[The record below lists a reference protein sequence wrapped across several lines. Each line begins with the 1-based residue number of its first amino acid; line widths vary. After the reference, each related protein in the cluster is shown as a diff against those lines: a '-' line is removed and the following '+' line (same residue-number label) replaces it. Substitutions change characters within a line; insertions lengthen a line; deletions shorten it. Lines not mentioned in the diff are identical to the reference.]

1 MNPRSIPTAPGA
13 LPLLGHVLPLLR
25 DPLGFLTRLAGHGEV
40 VQLRLG
46 PLPVIAVCDPGL
58 TGQVLRDDR
67 TFDKGGPVFDRGR
80 EVVGNGL
87 VSCPHADHRRQR
99 RLLQPAFHPTRLPG
113 YAQAATARAAEVT
126 GSWQNGQ
133 ILDVVPAMQ
142 ELIAGITTD
151 TLFPTTAPP
160 DVLAR
165 ALADLNTIV
174 HSLSV
179 QMATPPPLNR
189 LPTPGNRRYHRA
201 RARLPRTL
209 HRLVTQRR
217 ATGTDHG
224 DLLSMLLT
232 ARDPDSGPAGQ
243 TLTDAEI
250 TDQII
255 TFFLAATETTA
266 SALASALY
274 LLGQHPEIEARLH
287 TEVDSVLEGRPAT
300 HADLPRLELTGRIL
314 TETLRLWPPVSFLT
328 RRCTADTRLGPYRIP
343 AGKTVVYSPYL
354 IHHQA
359 DLYPDPDRFDPD
371 RWAPDNPAPPRRDM
385 FLPFAGGARKCI
397 GDRFATNTATLI
409 LATIATRWRLQLLPG
424 ARVRPTLNGPALSP
438 GGLRMRTQAR
448 HTASTGAR
456 GPGERGPTTVR
467 PVDTEKGR

>member
-1 MNPRSIPTAPGA
+1 MTSRTIPTAPGA
-13 LPLLGHVLPLLR
+13 LPLLGHVVPLLR
-25 DPLGFLTRLAGHGEV
+25 DPLGFLTRLPRHGDV
-40 VQLRLG
+40 VQVRLG
-46 PLPVIAVCDPGL
+46 PLPVVVVCDPVL
-58 TGQVLRDDR
+58 TGQVLREDR

-99 RLLQPAFHPTRLPG
+99 RLLQPAFHPARLPG
-113 YAQAATARAAEVT
+113 YARATTARAADTT
-126 GSWQNGQ
+126 GSWKDEQ
-133 ILDVVPAMQ
+133 ILDVVPVMQ

-151 TLFPTTAPP
+151 TLFSTSAPP

-165 ALADLNTIV
+165 ALADLNTVV

-209 HRLVTQRR
+209 HHIVTERR
-217 ATGTDHG
+217 ATGIDHG

-232 ARDPDSGPAGQ
+232 AHDPESGPAAQ
-243 TLTDAEI
+243 TLADAEI

-255 TFFLAATETTA
+255 TFFLAAVETTA

-287 TEVDSVLEGRPAT
+287 AEVDSVLDGRPAT

-328 RRCTADTRLGPYRIP
+328 RRCTADTRLGPYLIP

-354 IHHQA
+354 LHHQA

-371 RWAPDNPAPPRRDM
+371 RWAPDNPAPPLRQA

-397 GDRFATNTATLI
+397 GDRFATHTATLI
-409 LATIATRWRLQLLPG
+409 LATIATRWRLRPVPG
-424 ARVRPTLNGPALSP
+424 VRVRPTTHGPALGP
-438 GGLRMRTQAR
+438 GGLRMRILAR
-448 HTASTGAR
+448 DGAGTTAR
-456 GPGERGPTTVR
+456 RPGEER
-467 PVDTEKGR
+467 PATPRPLGTE

>member
-1 MNPRSIPTAPGA
+1 MNPRPIPTAPGA
-13 LPLLGHVLPLLR
+13 LPLLGHLVPLLR
-25 DPLGFLTRLAGHGEV
+25 DPLGFLTGLPQQGDLLEI
-40 VQLRLG
+40 RLG
-46 PLPVIAVCDPGL
+46 PLPVLVACDPVL
-58 TGQVLRDDR
+58 TGQILRDDR

-99 RLLQPAFHPTRLPG
+99 RLLQPAFHPARLPG
-113 YAQAATARAAEVT
+113 YARSATARAAEAT
-126 GSWQNGQ
+126 GSWQDGQ
-133 ILDVVPAMQ
+133 ILDVVPVMQ
-142 ELIAGITTD
+142 QLIAGITID
-151 TLFPTTAPP
+151 TLFSTTAPP
-160 DVLAR
+160 EVFTR
-165 ALADLNTIV
+165 ALADLNTVV

-179 QMATPPPLNR
+179 QMALPTPLNR

-209 HRLVTQRR
+209 HRIVTERR
-217 ATGTDHG
+217 ATGIDHG
-224 DLLSMLLT
+224 DLLSMLL
-232 ARDPDSGPAGQ
+232 AAHDPDSGPAGQ

-287 TEVDSVLEGRPAT
+287 AEVDSVLNGRPAS
-300 HADLPRLELTGRIL
+300 HADLPRLDLTGRIL

-343 AGKTVVYSPYL
+343 AGQTVVYSPYL

-359 DLYPDPDRFDPD
+359 DLYPDPGRFDPD
-371 RWAPDNPAPPRRDM
+371 RWTPDNPAPPRREA

-397 GDRFATNTATLI
+397 GDRFATNTATLT
-409 LATIATRWRLQLLPG
+409 LATIATRWRLQTLPG
-424 ARVRPTLNGPALSP
+424 VRVRPTTNGPALSP
-438 GGLRMRTQAR
+438 GGLRMRSRARDTTATAAR
-448 HTASTGAR
+448 H
-456 GPGERGPTTVR
+456 PGETRPATVR
-467 PVDTEKGR
+467 PVHTEEGK

>member
-1 MNPRSIPTAPGA
+1 MNPKAIPTAPGA

-25 DPLGFLTRLAGHGEV
+25 DPLGFLTRLPRHGDLL
-40 VQLRLG
+40 QIRLG
-46 PLPVIAVCDPGL
+46 PLPVIVVCDPVL

-80 EVVGNGL
+80 EIVGNGL

-99 RLLQPAFHPTRLPG
+99 RLLQPAFHPARLPG
-113 YAQAATARAAEVT
+113 YAQAATARAAETT
-126 GSWQNGQ
+126 GSWQDGQ

-151 TLFPTTAPP
+151 TLFSTTAPP
-160 DVLAR
+160 AVLTR

-179 QMATPPPLNR
+179 QMATPSPLNR
-189 LPTPGNRRYHRA
+189 LPLPAFRRYNRA

-209 HRLVTQRR
+209 HRIVTGRR
-217 ATGTDHG
+217 ASGVDHG
-224 DLLSMLLT
+224 DLLSMLLA

-243 TLTDAEI
+243 RLTDAEI

-255 TFFLAATETTA
+255 TFFLAAVETTA
-266 SALASALY
+266 SALASALH
-274 LLGQHPEIEARLH
+274 LLGQHPEVEARLH
-287 TEVDSVLEGRPAT
+287 EEVDAVLGGRPAT

-328 RRCTADTRLGPYRIP
+328 RRCTADTRLGPYRIT

-371 RWAPDNPAPPRRDM
+371 RWAPDNPAPPRREM

-409 LATIATRWRLQLLPG
+409 LATVATRWRLQTLPG

-438 GGLRMRTQAR
+438 GGLRMRSLTRGITDAAAR
-448 HTASTGAR
+448 H
-456 GPGERGPTTVR
+456 PGETRPATV
-467 PVDTEKGR
+467 TQEGE

>member
-1 MNPRSIPTAPGA
+1 MNPRTIPTAPGA
-13 LPLLGHVLPLLR
+13 LPLLGHLVPLLR
-25 DPLGFLTRLAGHGEV
+25 DPLGFLTRLPRHGDLLQV
-40 VQLRLG
+40 RLG
-46 PLPVIAVCDPGL
+46 PLPVIVVCDPAL
-58 TGQVLRDDR
+58 TGQVLREDR

-113 YAQAATARAAEVT
+113 YARATTARAAEAT
-126 GSWQNGQ
+126 GSWQEGQ
-133 ILDVVPAMQ
+133 ILDVVAVMQ
-142 ELIAGITTD
+142 ELVAGITTD
-151 TLFPTTAPP
+151 TLFSTTAPP
-160 DVLAR
+160 DVLTR
-165 ALADLNTIV
+165 ALADLNTVV

-209 HRLVTQRR
+209 HRLVTERR
-217 ATGTDHG
+217 ATGIDHG

-243 TLTDAEI
+243 TLTDDEI

-255 TFFLAATETTA
+255 TFFLAAVETTA
-266 SALASALY
+266 SVLASALH
-274 LLGQHPEIEARLH
+274 LLGQHPDIEARLH
-287 TEVDSVLEGRPAT
+287 AEVDSVLEGRPAT

-328 RRCTADTRLGPYRIP
+328 RRCTTDTLLGPYRIA

-354 IHHQA
+354 LHHQG

-371 RWAPDNPAPPRRDM
+371 RWAPDNPHPPRREA

-409 LATIATRWRLQLLPG
+409 LATIATRWRLRPLPG
-424 ARVRPTLNGPALSP
+424 ARVRPTTYGPALGP
-438 GGLRMRTQAR
+438 AGLRMRTL
-448 HTASTGAR
+448 AR
-456 GPGERGPTTVR
+456 GTTADRPGEERPATEG
-467 PVDTEKGR
+467 PVDTE